1 MQGLHQPLHSGYSG
15 PVPDPVQILCAMIA
29 DLRKPNGALNVPGL
43 HAKVARSGAKQLAR
57 IRKLPL
63 SKAKFKKDAGMQ
75 PFADLLK
82 GAPCILMGVAD
93 PNTQAPT
100 PRARA
105 STSAAG

>member
-1 MQGLHQPLHSGYSG
+1 
-15 PVPDPVQILCAMIA
+15 
-29 DLRKPNGALNVPGL
+29 
-43 HAKVARSGAKQLAR
+43 
-57 IRKLPL
+57 
-63 SKAKFKKDAGMQ
+63 MQ